1 MKSENHLVITGI
13 VVSDVAI
20 KPEQPYVRF
29 RIIHSLGI
37 GSKPLF
43 LDCLQIIKP
52 GTEPRIPRK
61 GDSVRVRPYLRM
73 RANGIEAVVKSMD
86 IEP

>member
-13 VVSDVAI
+13 VTSDVAI

-61 GDSVRVRPYLRM
+61 GDSVRVRAYLRP
-73 RANGIEAVVKSMD
+73 RTNGIEAVVKYMD